1 MVFNF
6 STGKKHLL
14 LVLMGVVPAPS
25 SCHTILSK
33 KRDCIYKMRQGR
45 VYPPLFISGPCYDI
59 KQ

>member
-33 KRDCIYKMRQGR
+33 KNMRQGR

>member
-6 STGKKHLL
+6 SKVKKHLL

-33 KRDCIYKMRQGR
+33 KRDCI
-45 VYPPLFISGPCYDI
+45 
-59 KQ
+59 